1 MTKSLTETQLFLEA
15 FKDDEDLS
23 QTLHDLA
30 SKYNYL
36 CAEQVHADIECQDT
50 IAEDMQQFP
59 LKAAETL
66 RDQFDIVVTGEQG
79 EADKNITW
87 HMKQYI
93 DFMMP
98 FPVAHLEN

>member
-66 RDQFDIVVTGEQG
+66 RINSILLSQANKAKRI
-79 EADKNITW
+79 KI
-87 HMKQYI
+87 
-93 DFMMP
+93 
-98 FPVAHLEN
+98 